1 MKLPVWLSRLLDPLL
16 RARRDRRLDEEMR
29 LHLELLTEE
38 FEASGLSR
46 EDALLAARREFGG
59 TDQVR
64 MSYGDQRGFPVVQA
78 LLQDLAFAW
87 RLFLRDRTVSVGIVT
102 ALALGIGSSVTVFT
116 ILNAMLL
123 RDVPFFHQP
132 DRVMAIDTL
141 DARGRQQAVS
151 LADLSDWQQAETL
164 AGVSAY
170 TRTSATLADGT
181 GPAERVDGVYVS
193 AGTFELLGAAPQLG
207 RSIARGDDHSGA
219 AKVAVLSHELWTSRY
234 GGMPDIIG
242 RPIRIDGAPATI
254 VGVMPPGFTFPLT
267 GQMWLPLAHMPGVRA
282 DTRDARTLGA
292 VARLADNV
300 TLTSARAELET
311 LAAGLAL
318 QYPATNEGVRP
329 VMVPFASRYLG
340 TFTTPEPL
348 LLLTSAILLLVV
360 ACVNASTLLL
370 TRAATRGHEIA
381 LRSVMG
387 ASRRRIVAQLLTESV
402 ALASLAGVGGFVLAT
417 FAVRAF
423 ASTTTNLGLPPWTRF
438 TMDLNV
444 FAFIAAIC
452 LGAGI
457 AFGCA
462 PALQLSRTA
471 TPLAIKDGGRSI
483 AGTAGTGRLM
493 RGLLSVQVAVAV
505 VLLAGAVTIAGRA
518 REVERAD
525 LIVQPAGVL
534 TARLPLPANALDNP
548 DARDRFVATLLERM
562 SATPGVTAASVST
575 TLPFVGAPSATLER
589 EGDRE
594 PDAGPSVCTVGASA
608 GYFDTLALPMLAG
621 RLPGPAEREAVIV
634 NEAFVSGPGV
644 RQNVVGQRIRL
655 HRPPAGASTP
665 WLTIVGVVPSVRQ
678 TPMGD
683 ARACVYLPFALE
695 PGANLALMLR
705 TSGHAPSL
713 APDLRHVVNAL
724 DSDLAVS
731 NVLTLEEL
739 SYTVRWTTR
748 TISQVLSIF
757 GLVAFVLSMM
767 GVYAVAASGVAHRTR
782 EIGIRLAL
790 GAARHHIVRLVAG
803 RVTPALAAGL
813 MLGIAGGT
821 GVIQLLRGVL
831 VGQNNGSLTPLLV
844 IAAAV
849 VGIVVLACSVPVR
862 RALRIDP
869 AHTLRAE

>member
-1 MKLPVWLSRLLDPLL
+1 MKLPVWLSRLLEPLL
-16 RARRDRRLDEEMR
+16 QRRRDRRLDEEMR

-38 FEASGLSR
+38 FEAGGMSR
-46 EDALLAARREFGG
+46 EDARFAARRQFGG
-59 TDQVR
+59 TDRVR
-64 MSYGDQRGFPVVQA
+64 MAHQDRRGFPIVQA
-78 LLQDLAFAW
+78 LLQDLSFAR
-87 RLFLRDRTVSVGIVT
+87 RLFLRDRLVSIGIVG

-123 RDVPFFHQP
+123 RDVPFFRQP

-141 DARGRQQAVS
+141 DAQGRQHGVS

-164 AGVSAY
+164 AGLSAY
-170 TRTSATLADGT
+170 TRTGATLADGT

-207 RSIARGDDHSGA
+207 RSFTPDDDRSGA
-219 AKVAVLSHELWTSRY
+219 AKVAVLAHELWTTRH
-234 GGMPDIIG
+234 GGRHDIIG
-242 RPIRIDGAPATI
+242 HSIRIDGAPATI
-254 VGVMPPGFTFPLT
+254 IGVMPPGFTFPLT
-267 GQMWLPLAHMPGVRA
+267 GQVWLPLAHLPGMRA
-282 DTRDARTLGA
+282 DARDARTLGA
-292 VARLADNV
+292 VARLAGNV
-300 TLTSARAELET
+300 TLTNARAELET
-311 LAAGLAL
+311 LAAGLAV
-318 QYPATNEGVRP
+318 QYPATNEGVRL
-329 VMVPFASRYLG
+329 VMVPFVNRYLG

-370 TRAATRGHEIA
+370 TRAATRGREIA

-387 ASRRRIVAQLLTESV
+387 ASRWRIVSQLLTESV

-417 FAVRAF
+417 IAVRAF
-423 ASTTTNLGLPPWTRF
+423 ASTTANLGLPPWTQF
-438 TMDLNV
+438 NMDANV

-471 TPLAIKDGGRSI
+471 TPLAIRDGGRSV

-493 RGLLSVQVAVAV
+493 RVLLSVQVALAV
-505 VLLAGAVTIAGRA
+505 VLLAAAVTIAGRA

-525 LIVQPAGVL
+525 LVVQPAGVL
-534 TARLPLPANALDNP
+534 TARLPLPATTFDAP
-548 DARDRFVATLLERM
+548 EARDRFVATLLERM
-562 SATPGVTAASVST
+562 RATPGVTAASIAT

-594 PDAGPSVCTVGASA
+594 PGAGPSVCTVGTSP
-608 GYFDTLALPMLAG
+608 GYFDTLALPALAG
-621 RLPGPAEREAVIV
+621 RLPGPAERDTVVV
-634 NEAFVSGPGV
+634 NEAFASTLAT

-665 WLTIVGVVPSVRQ
+665 WLTIAGVVPSVRQ

-683 ARACVYLPFALE
+683 ARACVYLPLALE
-695 PGANLALMLR
+695 PGLNLALMLR
-705 TSGHAPSL
+705 TSGHAPAL
-713 APDLRHVVNAL
+713 APDLRHVVNTL
-724 DSDLAVS
+724 DADLAVS

-739 SYTVRWTTR
+739 SYTVRWATR

-757 GLVAFVLSMM
+757 GLVAFVLAMM

-803 RVTPALAAGL
+803 RVTPALAIGL
-813 MLGIAGGT
+813 VLGVAGGT

-831 VGQNNGSLTPLLV
+831 VGQNNGSPAPLFV

-849 VGIVVLACSVPVR
+849 IGIVVLACSVPVR

-869 AHTLRAE
+869 AHTLRSE